1 MKRLRMIRASL
12 KWFLSL
18 PKIVFIIFF
27 DPVRASSKR
36 YYKILGAKRFI
47 VLTPQLS
54 LVQVIYDRAR
64 KKFIKIYTRDY
75 ADLVIIKQIFIN
87 HDYGLYKLSRYQEL
101 NEFYKKIILGKKI
114 PLIIDCG
121 ANSGMAVRYFKETYD
136 DAHVVGIEPDEANV
150 KLAIKNNPYNKAT
163 LLRAAIGNSETKV
176 TIQNKS
182 NSHLGYQVKQDNKGD
197 IEVITL
203 NNLLKEFD
211 KNSYQPFIVKIDI
224 EGFEENLFKKNVEWI
239 DQFPILIIELHDWM
253 FMKQG
258 NSRNFL
264 REISKRDRDFIFYGE
279 NVFSIAN
286 TIS

>member
-136 DAHVVGIEPDEANV
+136 DAHVVGD
-150 KLAIKNNPYNKAT
+150 
-163 LLRAAIGNSETKV
+163 R
-176 TIQNKS
+176 KS
-182 NSHLGYQVKQDNKGD
+182 V
-197 IEVITL
+197 V
-203 NNLLKEFD
+203 
-211 KNSYQPFIVKIDI
+211 
-224 EGFEENLFKKNVEWI
+224 
-239 DQFPILIIELHDWM
+239 
-253 FMKQG
+253 
-258 NSRNFL
+258 
-264 REISKRDRDFIFYGE
+264 
-279 NVFSIAN
+279 
-286 TIS
+286 

>member
-1 MKRLRMIRASL
+1 M
-12 KWFLSL
+12 
-18 PKIVFIIFF
+18 
-27 DPVRASSKR
+27 
-36 YYKILGAKRFI
+36 
-47 VLTPQLS
+47 
-54 LVQVIYDRAR
+54 
-64 KKFIKIYTRDY
+64 
-75 ADLVIIKQIFIN
+75 VIIKQIFIN